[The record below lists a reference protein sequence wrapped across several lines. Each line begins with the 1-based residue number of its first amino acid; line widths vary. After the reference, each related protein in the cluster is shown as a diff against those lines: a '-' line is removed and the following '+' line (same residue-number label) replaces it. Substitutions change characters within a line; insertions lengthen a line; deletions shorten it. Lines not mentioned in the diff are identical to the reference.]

1 MAKRGVA
8 LDPVLPTGLSAYAFP
23 TLLAP
28 KTSVGQVVVFARK
41 INQLRSRVRTTRLAR
56 FRYREGT
63 TGHCLP
69 AQGQGAQIGL

>member
-23 TLLAP
+23 TLLVP

-41 INQLRSRVRTTRLAR
+41 INQLRSQVRTTRFGL
-56 FRYREGT
+56 FRYRVGT
-63 TGHCLP
+63 HGHCLP
-69 AQGQGAQIGL
+69 TQGEGAYIGL